1 MIHKMRCAAIL
12 VIPLLVLI
20 SPNLWVKTS
29 YALTVNVSG
38 RVVDEDGDP
47 LENVKV
53 EAYAYDE
60 AYGIEVHIGR
70 AWTDHNGSFNMELS
84 VGREYTLKFIKSG
97 YAEVSK
103 KISVGIYGTGRV
115 DLGNITLIRA
125 IRLFSTI
132 LSLSADSGE
141 TISLPFH
148 ISNVGSREE
157 IIELEVFSPP
167 GWTAR
172 ILDQADREVKKI
184 KISPGGS
191 LNLRLESSIPAWAEG
206 RYSLKIV
213 AIGELNSTLKFLIEV
228 KRPSEPLLS
237 CRFPGKSVTTGGT
250 VQFGITLENP
260 FRTKMRFRLSFS
272 SIPSD
277 WVGSIRTVDGESI
290 SEVILGPRESVSLIV
305 EVEVPEWAEAGKTYN
320 LTVKAET
327 SDGKVADLLPLSISL
342 IGVKEEIGLAAKFLE
357 VTVEAGRSL
366 EYPITILN
374 LGDTNVSLYLS
385 AEPPE
390 DWKVTFKSGGLEIS
404 RIFLE
409 AGRSESLIVEV
420 TPPSTVSI
428 GAYTIP
434 IRLVS
439 ESGKVY
445 AETRLRAR
453 IIGSYKMA
461 MKSSTFMT
469 SVTAGGSTSFTIRIM
484 NTGHTPITS
493 VRLKVELPKEWE
505 SSVSP
510 AQVGTL
516 KPMESSAFN
525 VEIRVPSNTVA
536 GDYLITI
543 TGISD
548 QTRTD
553 PLQIRV
559 TVTVPTSWGLI
570 GLGLIAIM
578 IVILI
583 LAFLK
588 FKRR

>member
-53 EAYAYDE
+53 EAYAYDK

-191 LNLRLESSIPAWAEG
+191 LNLRLESSIPA
-206 RYSLKIV
+206 
-213 AIGELNSTLKFLIEV
+213 
-228 KRPSEPLLS
+228 
-237 CRFPGKSVTTGGT
+237 
-250 VQFGITLENP
+250 
-260 FRTKMRFRLSFS
+260 
-272 SIPSD
+272 
-277 WVGSIRTVDGESI
+277 
-290 SEVILGPRESVSLIV
+290 
-305 EVEVPEWAEAGKTYN
+305 WAEAGKTYN

>member
-1 MIHKMRCAAIL
+1 LIHKARCAAIL
-12 VIPLLVLI
+12 VIPLLLLI
-20 SPNLWVKTS
+20 SPYLRVKTS
-29 YALTVNVSG
+29 IALTVNVSG
-38 RVVDEDGDP
+38 RVVDEDGIP
-47 LENVKV
+47 LENIKV
-53 EAYAYDE
+53 EAYTYDE
-60 AYGIEVHIGR
+60 TYGIEVHVGR
-70 AWTDHNGSFNMELS
+70 VWTDHNGTFNMELN
-84 VGREYTLKFIKSG
+84 VGREYTLKFVKSG
-97 YAEVSK
+97 YAEASK
-103 KISVGIYGTGRV
+103 KINVGIYGTGRV
-115 DLGNITLIRA
+115 DLGNITLIRS

-132 LSLSADSGE
+132 LSLSADSGG
-141 TISLPFH
+141 TISLPFL
-148 ISNVGSREE
+148 ISNVGGREE
-157 IIELEVFSPP
+157 IIELKVSSPP
-167 GWTAR
+167 GWTAK
-172 ILDQADREVKKI
+172 ILDQASREVKKI
-184 KISPGGS
+184 KISSGGS
-191 LNLRLESSIPAWAEG
+191 LNLRLEASIPAWAEG
-206 RYSLKIV
+206 RYSLKLV
-213 AIGELNSTLKFLIEV
+213 AIGELNSTLNFIIDV
-228 KRPSEPLLS
+228 RRPSGHLLS

-250 VQFGITLENP
+250 VQFRVTLENP
-260 FRTKMRFRLSFS
+260 FRTKMRFKLSFS
-272 SIPSD
+272 SLPSD
-277 WVGSIRTVDGESI
+277 WAGLIKTVNGESI

-305 EVEVPEWAEAGKTYN
+305 EAEVPEWAEAGKTYN
-320 LTVKAET
+320 LTVKAES

-342 IGVKEEIGLAAKFLE
+342 IGVKEEIRLAVKFLE

-374 LGDTNVSLYLS
+374 LGETNVSLYLS

-404 RIFLE
+404 KIYLE
-409 AGRSESLIVEV
+409 AGSSESLVVEV
-420 TPPSTVSI
+420 NPPSTVSI

-434 IRLVS
+434 IQLVS

-445 AETRLRAR
+445 AETKLRAK
-453 IIGSYKMA
+453 IIGSYRMA
-461 MKSSTFMT
+461 LKSSTFMT
-469 SVTAGGSTSFTIRIM
+469 SVTAGGSTSFTIRIG

-493 VRLKVELPKEWE
+493 VRLNVELPKDWE

-510 AQVGTL
+510 AQIGTL
-516 KPMESSAFN
+516 KPMESSVFN
-525 VEIRVPSNTVA
+525 VEIKVPSNTVA

-578 IVILI
+578 IVLLI